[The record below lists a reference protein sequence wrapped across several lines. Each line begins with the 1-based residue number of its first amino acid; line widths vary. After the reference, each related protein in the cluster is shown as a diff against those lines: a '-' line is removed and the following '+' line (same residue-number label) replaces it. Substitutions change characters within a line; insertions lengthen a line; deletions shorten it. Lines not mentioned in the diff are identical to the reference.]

1 MVLAVLRSRYGRM
14 QRRNSVFEVPGVKWL
29 ANIQDDIACKGVCVY
44 EKHSRNRERRPAYS
58 SSGSGSGV
66 VLRHRAVAAA
76 CACLT
81 VDAAAAAA
89 YCKPDGVAPI
99 RPWLSAQ

>member
-1 MVLAVLRSRYGRM
+1 MLGVERLADIRY
-14 QRRNSVFEVPGVKWL
+14 
-29 ANIQDDIACKGVCVY
+29 IACKGVCVN

-66 VLRHRAVAAA
+66 VLRHRAAAAA

-81 VDAAAAAA
+81 VDAAAAAV
-89 YCKPDGVAPI
+89 YCKLEGVAQI

>member
-1 MVLAVLRSRYGRM
+1 VNDRGGNGAGCFEIKIWTDAAKKFR
-14 QRRNSVFEVPGVKWL
+14 FEVLGVKRL
-29 ANIQDDIACKGVCVY
+29 ADIQDDIACKGVCVN

-66 VLRHRAVAAA
+66 VLRHRAAAAA
-76 CACLT
+76 CACLR

-89 YCKPDGVAPI
+89 YCMQAGGRSPD
-99 RPWLSAQ
+99 